1 MRSNERDN
9 VVDGGDTIARN
20 FLIEEL
26 RFFVVDGRGRQR
38 NENFAVN
45 EGREFDSEELSASDD
60 GRLATRGCAGVYVKH
75 QFLRLAPPEPEQF
88 RRRRTRRRP
97 VKTIHPT
104 NKCTIHSSGVG
115 TGYNK
120 SMYLEARARGRLFER
135 PAQPR
140 ALRITERD
148 LGLLRNLSHLRLASA
163 GQLAALDGGSE
174 QNVSRSL
181 LALWEHA
188 YVERALSQV
197 QSRLLY
203 KGSFPTIYGL
213 TRKGAW
219 LLRKH
224 GYEVRRR
231 LLYEIDK
238 QRDAG
243 WRFIEH
249 RVEITAFLVSLQL
262 AARGRTD
269 IAVLDRK
276 EILESA
282 PKTRRDRRVRLP
294 AKVRIDGALVQHSAD
309 PDELFGLR
317 SVETGD
323 ESYFM
328 FERDRGEMP
337 VHRRKSKD
345 QTYYAKKLL
354 IYYEAFKAGEHRREL
369 GIDNF
374 RVATVTTRPERVAQM
389 IDAQKEMTNGRGS
402 NMFLFIDEASL
413 LKSNPLDALWVTGKG
428 KSVRIGE

>member
-1 MRSNERDN
+1 
-9 VVDGGDTIARN
+9 V
-20 FLIEEL
+20 
-26 RFFVVDGRGRQR
+26 
-38 NENFAVN
+38 
-45 EGREFDSEELSASDD
+45 
-60 GRLATRGCAGVYVKH
+60 
-75 QFLRLAPPEPEQF
+75 
-88 RRRRTRRRP
+88 
-97 VKTIHPT
+97 
-104 NKCTIHSSGVG
+104 GVG
-115 TGYNK
+115 YNNE
-120 SMYLEARARGRLFER
+120 MYLETRARGRLFER

-140 ALRITERD
+140 AIRITERD
-148 LGLLRNLSHLRLASA
+148 LNLLRNLSHLRLASA
-163 GQLAALDGGSE
+163 VQLAALDGGSE

-188 YVERALSQV
+188 YVERAIGQV

-203 KGSFPTIYGL
+203 KGSYPTIYGL

-219 LLRKH
+219 LLREH

-249 RVEITAFLVSLQL
+249 RVEITGFMVSLQL

-276 EILESA
+276 EILENA
-282 PKTRRDRRVRLP
+282 PKTRRDRRVRLS
-294 AKVRIDGALVQHSAD
+294 AKVRIDGAIGNHSAD
-309 PDELFGLR
+309 PDEVFGLR
-317 SVETGD
+317 STESGE

-337 VHRRKSKD
+337 VHRHKSKD
-345 QTYYAKKLL
+345 QTHYAKKML

-374 RVATVTTRPERVAQM
+374 RVVTVTTTPERVAQM
-389 IDAQKEMTNGRGS
+389 VDAQRELSNGRGS
-402 NMFLFIDEASL
+402 NLFLFIDEGSL
-413 LKSNPLDALWVTGKG
+413 AESNPLNVLWTTGKG
-428 KSVRIGE
+428 ERVGLTE

>member
-1 MRSNERDN
+1 
-9 VVDGGDTIARN
+9 
-20 FLIEEL
+20 
-26 RFFVVDGRGRQR
+26 
-38 NENFAVN
+38 
-45 EGREFDSEELSASDD
+45 
-60 GRLATRGCAGVYVKH
+60 
-75 QFLRLAPPEPEQF
+75 
-88 RRRRTRRRP
+88 
-97 VKTIHPT
+97 
-104 NKCTIHSSGVG
+104 
-115 TGYNK
+115 
-120 SMYLEARARGRLFER
+120 MYSEARARGRLFER

-148 LGLLRNLSHLRLASA
+148 LALLRNLSRLRLASA

-188 YVERALSQV
+188 YVERALGQV
-197 QSRLLY
+197 ESRLLY

-249 RVEITAFLVSLQL
+249 RVEITAFMVSLQL
-262 AARGRTD
+262 AARGRSD

-276 EILESA
+276 EILENA

-294 AKVRIDGALVQHSAD
+294 AKVRIDGVLVQHSAD

-317 SVETGD
+317 SLETGE

-345 QTYYAKKLL
+345 QTYYAKKML
-354 IYYEAFKAGEHRREL
+354 IYYEASKAGEHRREL
-369 GIDNF
+369 GIENF
-374 RVATVTTRPERVAQM
+374 RVVTVTTTPERVAQM
-389 IDAQKEMTNGRGS
+389 IDAQRDITGGRGS
-402 NMFLFIDEASL
+402 NMFLFIDDASL
-413 LKSNPLDALWVTGKG
+413 LKNNPLEVNWTSGKG
-428 KSVRIGE
+428 LAVRLTD